1 MEVLERAEAM
11 QRKCEELRLARK
23 TLGFVP
29 TMGFLHE
36 GHLELMRVARRH
48 ADVVI
53 VSIFVNPTQFGPKE
67 DFRKYPRDARRDL
80 GMLEPVAD
88 VVFMPEDKEMYPEGY
103 DSWVEVKG
111 ITEVLEGAVR
121 PGHFKGV
128 TTIVSK
134 LFNIVEPTR
143 SYFGQKDA
151 QQVAVLKKMVN
162 DLNMN
167 VEMVAC
173 PTVREPDGL
182 AMSSRNTY
190 LTTEQRNAAGVLYK
204 SLELAKNLVIN
215 GETDLAEIRVQ
226 MTDLIKKEPLA
237 DIEFISVADNE
248 TLKEL
253 HRLKLPALVSMAVK
267 FGKTRLIDNIVL
279 E

>member
-1 MEVLERAEAM
+1 MEVVKTIAGIKQL
-11 QRKCEELRLARK
+11 RKEM
-23 TLGFVP
+23 TGPVGFVP
-29 TMGFLHE
+29 TMGYLHE
-36 GHLELMRVARRH
+36 GHISLVEKAKRENDSVF
-48 ADVVI
+48 
-53 VSIFVNPTQFGPKE
+53 VSIYVNPTQFGPKE
-67 DFRKYPRDARRDL
+67 DFRKYPRDAKRDL
-80 GMLEPVAD
+80 GMLEPLAD
-88 VVFMPEDKEMYPEGY
+88 VVFMPDDKEMYPEGY
-103 DSWVEVKG
+103 DTWVEVKG

-128 TTIVSK
+128 TTVVSK

-143 SYFGQKDA
+143 AYFGQKDA
-151 QQVAVLKKMVN
+151 QQVAVLKKMVD

-182 AMSSRNTY
+182 ALSSRNTY
-190 LTTEQRNAAGVLYK
+190 LTTEQRNAAAVLYK
-204 SLELAKNLVIN
+204 SLELAKDLVIN
-215 GETDLAEIRVQ
+215 GEKDVAEIRVQ

-237 DIEFISVADNE
+237 EIEFISVADNA

-267 FGKTRLIDNIVL
+267 FGRTRLIDNIVL

>member
-1 MEVLERAEAM
+1 MEVVKTIAGIKQL
-11 QRKCEELRLARK
+11 RKQIAGPV
-23 TLGFVP
+23 GFVP
-29 TMGFLHE
+29 TMGYLHE
-36 GHLELMRVARRH
+36 GHLSLVEKAKKENDSVF
-48 ADVVI
+48 
-53 VSIFVNPTQFGPKE
+53 VSIYVNPTQFGPKE
-67 DFRKYPRDARRDL
+67 DFRKYPRDTRRDL
-80 GMLEPVAD
+80 GMLEPLAD
-88 VVFMPEDKEMYPEGY
+88 VVFMPDDKEMYPEGY

-128 TTIVSK
+128 TTVVNK

-143 SYFGQKDA
+143 AYFGQKDA

-182 AMSSRNTY
+182 ALSSRNTY
-190 LTTEQRNAAGVLYK
+190 LTTEQRNAAAVLYK
-204 SLELAKNLVIN
+204 SLQLARELVTN
-215 GETDLAEIRVQ
+215 GETDVAEIRVQ

-237 DIEFISVADNE
+237 DIEFISVADNA

-267 FGKTRLIDNIVL
+267 FGRTRLIDNIVL